1 MDTIKIKKIAIVL
14 LDLLIENYDSEDRES
29 TVAISTLK
37 EALIQNKIDFDDND
51 INDLYNYINSIED
64 ILSKCRTIRKN
75 LSDKEKKY
83 FSIYSDDF
91 YESAFYAEISTYSL
105 MKLKDSL

>member
-37 EALIQNKIDFDDND
+37 EALI
-51 INDLYNYINSIED
+51 
-64 ILSKCRTIRKN
+64 R
-75 LSDKEKKY
+75 
-83 FSIYSDDF
+83 
-91 YESAFYAEISTYSL
+91 
-105 MKLKDSL
+105 